1 MKSFSAR
8 LSALV
13 VTLPLIVLGLAPTA
27 PASAQSPTG
36 DFAVFGDCP
45 LAVPT
50 VRLCLVDQVTSGQI
64 TAGKLTV
71 PIAHTLTIQGGLA
84 EGADGQLAFVPAADG
99 QSLSPTPLAV
109 PGGLFSVVSRRNVA
123 RWANKGYARWYQS
136 IEALTATLEPVG
148 LPQVSIINILTGEG
162 PTIVLPLRL
171 KLGNSLLGPACYVG
185 SPAEPLTLA
194 LTDATTSPPPPNT
207 PISGTPGTLSV
218 RDEGSLL
225 ELAGSSLVD
234 NAYAAPR
241 ANGCGPGGLL
251 TAAIDYQ
258 LGLPSPSG
266 TNTAVTNGSETLAL
280 AEAVRASEG

>member
-8 LSALV
+8 LGALA
-13 VTLPLIVLGLAPTA
+13 VTLPLIVLGLAPAA
-27 PASAQSPTG
+27 PASAKSPTG
-36 DFAVFGDCP
+36 DFAVFGYCP
-45 LAVPT
+45 LEVPT
-50 VRLCLVDQVTSGQI
+50 VSLCLATQETSGQI

-71 PIAHTLTIQGGLA
+71 PIDRTLTIQGGLA
-84 EGADGQLAFVPAADG
+84 EGEGGQLGFVPAADG
-99 QSLSPTPLAV
+99 QSLSQTPLTV

-123 RWANKGYARWYQS
+123 RWANKGFARWYQS

-148 LPQVSIINILTGEG
+148 VPQVSILDILTGEG
-162 PTIVLPLRL
+162 PTLVLPSRL
-171 KLGNSLLGPACYVG
+171 KLGNSLLGPACYIG

-194 LTDATTSPPPPNT
+194 LTDGTTSPPPPNA
-207 PISGTPGTLSV
+207 PISGTSGTLSI
-218 RDEGSLL
+218 RDEGSFL

-251 TAAIDYQ
+251 TGAIDYQ

-266 TNTAVTNGSETLAL
+266 TNTAVMNGSEALAT